1 MSQSQWQVLAP
12 PEIPQWF
19 IEAVKSHTKGYSG
32 DYAAQLL
39 WQRGIR
45 EERQLAGFLNPDLY
59 QPTSPF
65 DFGQEMK
72 WAVKRLLQAR
82 EAGAKVAI
90 WGDFDADGITATS
103 VLWEGLGQFFWQHQQ
118 LSYYIPNRLTES
130 HGLNCPGI
138 DQLNA
143 SGVKLIVTCDT
154 GSTNLREIDYAH
166 QLGMD
171 VIITDHHTLPDDR
184 PPVVSMINSRYFAET
199 HPLFHLSGVAVAY
212 KLVEAMYQVLPN
224 IPQQR
229 LEGLL
234 DLVAIGLIAD
244 LVELSGDCRYLAQ
257 RGIEQLKQQLKTR
270 SRPGIARLLQ
280 LCKRSGDRPTDISF
294 GLGPRINAVSRIQG
308 DASFCVELLTSKDEK
323 RCEQLALETEL
334 ANTRRMSLQKDI
346 TKQVKDKLAQLD
358 LSTTNV
364 IVLEDPQWPVG
375 VLGLVAGQIA
385 QEYGRPTILLSTVL
399 LSTESSDRESKLV
412 EAGLEDKHSY
422 SIARGSARSVNNIDL
437 YELVNSQAHLLHRF
451 GGHPFAAGLSLPV
464 DNIPLF
470 REAINQQLA
479 QKLGTTGA
487 LMMPAMEADLVVK
500 VAELGKALFDELKH
514 LEPCGMGNPVPK
526 LLIKNCWFEQVL
538 NRNSKDLRGRKVQYI
553 KTKFEIW
560 DDSTSMGFPGIWW
573 GHYQDEVPK
582 VRCNAVVELDYNNY
596 EKRPEV
602 RLVAVQPCQEKDFF
616 QSCLQVSNQLDW
628 ILDWRGEELQVGQLK
643 VECSQELKVGQLKVE
658 CSQELKVGRLKV
670 VREQPDHLQP
680 DHLGQKATLR
690 EQPDHLQPDH
700 LGQKATL
707 REQPDHLQ
715 PNNLG
720 QKATLR
726 EQPDHLQPNNLGQ
739 KATLRE
745 QPDHLGQKA
754 TLREQPDHLGQKA
767 TLREQPDNLGQKA
780 TLREQPDHLQPDH
793 LQPDHLQPDHL
804 GQKATLRE
812 QPDHLQPPNLGQKA
826 TLREQPDH
834 LQGLTPLMVYE
845 CPTSWDELQVWCR
858 RAIQAERQLA
868 IAYPRPKQ
876 LSAQDTWKKLLGIA
890 KFLSR
895 TGQWATLVQLQEKL
909 DLSDRTVELGL
920 NALSVIGFEVSY
932 QDSGVQISW
941 HGREWSSDWPLATL
955 RERTNVAGNDAIAL
969 RAIAIFFAAIEEEQ
983 FRLQYFYQV
992 PLSTITG
999 YSMVGIKQD

>member
-1 MSQSQWQVLAP
+1 MSESMSQSQWQVLAP
-12 PEIPQWF
+12 PDFPQWF

-32 DYAAQLL
+32 HYAAQLL

-45 EERQLAGFLNPDLY
+45 EEKQLAGFLNPDLY

-82 EAGAKVAI
+82 EAGENVAI

-103 VLWEGLGQFFWQHQQ
+103 VLWEGLGQFFWQHQH

-138 DQLNA
+138 DQLHA

-184 PPVVSMINSRYFAET
+184 PPVVSIINSRYFVET

-212 KLVEAMYQVLPN
+212 KLVEAMYQRSPN

-229 LEGLL
+229 LEALL

-270 SRPGIARLLQ
+270 SRPGVARLLQ

-334 ANTRRMSLQKDI
+334 ANSRRMSLQKDI

-399 LSTESSDRESKLV
+399 LSTESSDRESKLL

-470 REAINQQLA
+470 TEAINQQLA
-479 QKLGTTGA
+479 QKLGNTGA

-526 LLIKNCWFEQVL
+526 LLIKNCWFEQVW

-602 RLVAVQPCQEKDFF
+602 RLVAVQPCQENDFV

-628 ILDWRGEELQVGQLK
+628 ILDWRGEELQG
-643 VECSQELKVGQLKVE
+643 E
-658 CSQELKVGRLKV
+658 
-670 VREQPDHLQP
+670 
-680 DHLGQKATLR
+680 A
-690 EQPDHLQPDH
+690 
-700 LGQKATL
+700 
-707 REQPDHLQ
+707 
-715 PNNLG
+715 
-720 QKATLR
+720 
-726 EQPDHLQPNNLGQ
+726 
-739 KATLRE
+739 
-745 QPDHLGQKA
+745 
-754 TLREQPDHLGQKA
+754 
-767 TLREQPDNLGQKA
+767 
-780 TLREQPDHLQPDH
+780 
-793 LQPDHLQPDHL
+793 
-804 GQKATLRE
+804 
-812 QPDHLQPPNLGQKA
+812 
-826 TLREQPDH
+826 
-834 LQGLTPLMVYE
+834 LTPLMVYE

-920 NALSVIGFEVSY
+920 NALSAIGFEVSY
-932 QDSGVQISW
+932 QDCGVQISW
-941 HGREWSSDWPLATL
+941 HPKEWSSH
-955 RERTNVAGNDAIAL
+955 RTNVAENDAIAL
-969 RAIAIFFAAIEEEQ
+969 RARCANAIFFAAIEEEQ
-983 FRLQYFYQV
+983 FRRQYFYQV
-992 PLSTITG
+992 PLSTIAAYNIAG
-999 YSMVGIKQD
+999 YGMVGMKQD